1 MPNNLYYRQLFGV
14 NLSSNLDKV
23 LKIHMHLPVSLFIG
37 LRYSQSRKGNAFISF
52 ITLFSVAGILLGVM
66 ALTIV
71 SSVMNGFEA
80 ELKKRILGVIPHI
93 VVHSKEQE
101 QQPTSPWQQQLRQL
115 APVQDITPFL
125 QTEALVQ
132 APRQLTAVMLQGLQS
147 DHLPVFLERS
157 LAIGRWQTLTEQRY
171 SIMLGRGLAEQLQ
184 VHLGQ
189 QIRVLLAQGGS
200 YTPLGWMPRQRLF
213 TVAGIIDTGSE
224 VDEHIAIT
232 AQDDLARLLPSNE
245 RTVGWRVS
253 LQEPFQAPL
262 LSAKLAPLADVAKVE
277 DWRQSHG
284 KLFAAVAMEKA
295 MMWLMLLLIVAVA
308 AFNIVSALVMMVT
321 EKQAEVAILKTQG
334 MTDRSL
340 FLVFAVQG
348 MFNGVIGAALGVIAG
363 IVGSWQIN
371 NIISLVGL
379 QVAGGIRLPVL
390 MDISQIS
397 TIFACALGLTL
408 LAVLYPAWRAVKI
421 NPAEV
426 LRDE

>member
-1 MPNNLYYRQLFGV
+1 
-14 NLSSNLDKV
+14 
-23 LKIHMHLPVSLFIG
+23 MHLPVSLFIG

-80 ELKKRILGVIPHI
+80 ELKRRILGVVPHLI
-93 VVHSKEQE
+93 VQAP
-101 QQPTSPWQQQLRQL
+101 QGDTRWQQRLQQQAKVL
-115 APVQDITPFL
+115 DITPFL

-132 APRQLTAVMLQGLQS
+132 APRQLTAVMLQGLTPEQ
-147 DHLPVFLERS
+147 LPQFLKQS
-157 LAIGRWQTLTEQRY
+157 LALGDWQTLSEQRY
-171 SIMLGRGLAEQLQ
+171 SMMLGRGLAEQLD

-200 YTPLGWMPRQRLF
+200 HTPLGWMPRQRLF

-224 VDEHIAIT
+224 VDSVIAIT
-232 AQDDLARLLPSNE
+232 AQEDLMRLLPVAE
-245 RTVGWRVS
+245 RTPSWRVS
-253 LQEPFQAPL
+253 LLEPFQAPL
-262 LSAKLAPLADVAKVE
+262 LAEQLSADTQISSVQ

-334 MTDRSL
+334 MTDRAL
-340 FLVFAVQG
+340 FFVFAIQG
-348 MFNGVIGAALGVIAG
+348 LFNGLLGAVLGVMAG
-363 IVGSWQIN
+363 VLVSWQLN
-371 NIISLVGL
+371 ALLDLFNF
-379 QVAGGIRLPVL
+379 QVAGGIQLPVL
-390 MDISQIS
+390 MDASQIA
-397 TIFACALGLTL
+397 TIFISAIGLTL

>member
-1 MPNNLYYRQLFGV
+1 
-14 NLSSNLDKV
+14 
-23 LKIHMHLPVSLFIG
+23 MHLPVSLFIG

-80 ELKKRILGVIPHI
+80 ELKRRILGVVPHLI
-93 VVHSKEQE
+93 VEAPQGD
-101 QQPTSPWQQQLRQL
+101 TRWQQRLQQQAKVL
-115 APVQDITPFL
+115 DITPFL

-132 APRQLTAVMLQGLQS
+132 APRQLTAVMLQGLTPEQ
-147 DHLPVFLERS
+147 LPQFLRQS
-157 LAIGRWQTLTEQRY
+157 LALGDWQTLIEQRY
-171 SIMLGRGLAEQLQ
+171 SIMLGRGLAEQLD

-200 YTPLGWMPRQRLF
+200 HTPLGWMPRQRLF

-224 VDEHIAIT
+224 VDSVIAIT
-232 AQDDLARLLPSNE
+232 AQEDLMRLLPVAE
-245 RTVGWRVS
+245 RTPSWRVS
-253 LQEPFQAPL
+253 LLEPFQAPL
-262 LSAKLAPLADVAKVE
+262 LAEQLSADTQIGSVQ

-334 MTDRSL
+334 MTDRAL
-340 FLVFAVQG
+340 FFVFAIQG
-348 MFNGVIGAALGVIAG
+348 LFNGLLGAVLGVIAG
-363 IVGSWQIN
+363 VLVSWQLN
-371 NIISLVGL
+371 ALLDLFNF
-379 QVAGGIRLPVL
+379 QVAGGIQLPVL
-390 MDISQIS
+390 MDASQIA
-397 TIFACALGLTL
+397 TIFISAIGLTL

>member
-1 MPNNLYYRQLFGV
+1 
-14 NLSSNLDKV
+14 
-23 LKIHMHLPVSLFIG
+23 MHLPVSLFIG

-80 ELKKRILGVIPHI
+80 ELKRRILGVVPHLI
-93 VVHSKEQE
+93 VQAP
-101 QQPTSPWQQQLRQL
+101 QGDTRWQQRLQQQVKVL
-115 APVQDITPFL
+115 DITPFL

-132 APRQLTAVMLQGLQS
+132 APRQLTAVMLQGLTPEQ
-147 DHLPVFLERS
+147 LPQFLKQS
-157 LAIGRWQTLTEQRY
+157 LALGDWQTLSEQRY
-171 SIMLGRGLAEQLQ
+171 SMMLGRGLAEQLD

-200 YTPLGWMPRQRLF
+200 HTPLGWMPRQRLF

-224 VDEHIAIT
+224 VDSVIAIT
-232 AQDDLARLLPSNE
+232 AQEDLMRLLPVAE
-245 RTVGWRVS
+245 RTPSWRVS
-253 LQEPFQAPL
+253 LLEPFQAPL
-262 LSAKLAPLADVAKVE
+262 LAEQLSADTQISSVQ

-334 MTDRSL
+334 MTDRAL
-340 FLVFAVQG
+340 FFVFAIQG
-348 MFNGVIGAALGVIAG
+348 LFNGLLGAVLGVMAG
-363 IVGSWQIN
+363 VLVSWQLN
-371 NIISLVGL
+371 ALLDLFNF
-379 QVAGGIRLPVL
+379 QVAGGIQLPVL
-390 MDISQIS
+390 MDASQIA
-397 TIFACALGLTL
+397 TIFISAIGLTL

>member
-1 MPNNLYYRQLFGV
+1 
-14 NLSSNLDKV
+14 
-23 LKIHMHLPVSLFIG
+23 MHLPVSLFIG

-52 ITLFSVAGILLGVM
+52 MTLFSVAGILLGVM

-80 ELKKRILGVIPHI
+80 DLKKRILGVIPHL
-93 VVHSKEQE
+93 VVQTK
-101 QQPTSPWQQQLRQL
+101 TDNADWQMQLRKQGGVL
-115 APVQDITPFL
+115 DITPFL

-132 APRQLTAVMLQGLQS
+132 SSRQLTAVMLQGLEP
-147 DHLPVFLERS
+147 DHLPQFLQQS
-157 LAIGRWQTLTEQRY
+157 LVLGNWQTLSEQRY
-171 SIMLGRGLAEQLQ
+171 SIMLGRGLAQQLD
-184 VHLGQ
+184 VYVGQ
-189 QIRVLLAQGGS
+189 QIRVMLAQGGS
-200 YTPLGWMPRQRLF
+200 YSPLGWMPRQRLF

-224 VDEHIAIT
+224 VDEFIAVT
-232 AQDDLARLLPSNE
+232 AQQDLARLLPE
-245 RTVGWRVS
+245 RERKPAWRVS

-262 LSAKLAPLADVAKVE
+262 LGAELESMPNISQVQ

-334 MTDRSL
+334 MKDRAL
-340 FLVFAVQG
+340 FLVFAIQG
-348 MFNGVIGAALGVIAG
+348 LFNGVIGAVCGVIAG
-363 IVGSWQIN
+363 VLGSWQLN
-371 NIISLVGL
+371 NLLALTGMQL
-379 QVAGGIRLPVL
+379 AGGIELPVL
-390 MDISQIS
+390 MNLSQIFS
-397 TIFACALGLTL
+397 IFVSAIGLTL
-408 LAVLYPAWRAVKI
+408 LAVVYPAWRAVKI

>member
-1 MPNNLYYRQLFGV
+1 
-14 NLSSNLDKV
+14 
-23 LKIHMHLPVSLFIG
+23 MHLPVSLFIG

-52 ITLFSVAGILLGVM
+52 MTLFSVAGILLGVM

-80 ELKKRILGVIPHI
+80 ELKKRILGVIPHL
-93 VVHSKEQE
+93 VVQTDTADHN
-101 QQPTSPWQQQLRQL
+101 WQQQLRNN
-115 APVQDITPFL
+115 AGVQDITPFL

-132 APRQLTAVMLQGLQS
+132 SSRQLTAVLLQGLEP
-147 DHLPVFLERS
+147 DHLPHFLQQS
-157 LAIGRWQTLTEQRY
+157 LTLGHWQTLTEQRY
-171 SIMLGRGLAEQLQ
+171 SVMLGRGLAQQLE

-189 QIRVLLAQGGS
+189 QIRILLAQGGS
-200 YTPLGWMPRQRLF
+200 YSPLGWMPRQRLF

-224 VDEHIAIT
+224 VDELIVVT
-232 AQDDLARLLPSNE
+232 AQQDLARLLPE
-245 RTVGWRVS
+245 RERKPAWRIS
-253 LQEPFQAPL
+253 LAEPFQAPVL
-262 LSAKLAPLADVAKVE
+262 GAQLATAPNISQVQ

-334 MTDRSL
+334 MTDRAL
-340 FLVFAVQG
+340 FLVFAIQG
-348 MFNGVIGAALGVIAG
+348 LFNGVIGAVLGVIAG
-363 IVGSWQIN
+363 VLGSWQLN
-371 NIISLVGL
+371 NLLALLGV
-379 QVAGGIRLPVL
+379 QVAGGIELPVL
-390 MDISQIS
+390 MDLSQIAS
-397 TIFACALGLTL
+397 IFISALGLTL